1 MRCKIV
7 LAAVFVGAALVFLVT
22 AINWSRKVHCAQELT
37 ISQQTSEVHQQ
48 FSFWLGKGFAV
59 AKHPLTG

>member
-1 MRCKIV
+1 MP
-7 LAAVFVGAALVFLVT
+7 GAMAPV
-22 AINWSRKVHCAQELT
+22 
-37 ISQQTSEVHQQ
+37 QQ